1 MDDRKKCAY
10 VTYGDKSYTCII
22 NKPDRD
28 NPQREILNIIDKDN
42 PLSFS
47 TLRGPYININDS
59 IYLHNSTFEA
69 LIKDFGYKINIDIE
83 SHNVEIKSE

>member
-1 MDDRKKCAY
+1 MKKIMKLLTVFAISLALTGCMKIHY
-10 VTYGDKSYTCII
+10 QI
-22 NKPDRD
+22 
-28 NPQREILNIIDKDN
+28 NIIDKDN